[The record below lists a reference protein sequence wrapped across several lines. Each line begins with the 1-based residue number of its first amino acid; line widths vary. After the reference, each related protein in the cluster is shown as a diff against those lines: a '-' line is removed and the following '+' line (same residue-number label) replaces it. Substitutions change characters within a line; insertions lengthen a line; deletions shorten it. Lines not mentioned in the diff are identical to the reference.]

1 MKAIHNPIQL
11 ICQRSICVRLP
22 KYSDNQ
28 LRRSDGIY
36 CDSCNHGFLSEI
48 SVTSFQDYYSNS
60 YRQEYSHKSDV
71 NSTNPAEIYNVYH
84 QYQAQR
90 LIHILPLLSSDYSVL
105 EVGASAGQFL
115 THIKDIVSVVNAIEL
130 MLIVVVI
137 SFEHSIDC
145 DSSF

>member
-1 MKAIHNPIQL
+1 MKVYSQSNSTLSAQCPI
-11 ICQRSICVRLP
+11 CSSSTSSILTT
-22 KYSDNQ
+22 K
-28 LRRSDGIY
+28 LRRSDGTVFY

-90 LIHILPLLSSDYSVL
+90 LTHILPSFQVIVPCLKLVLLPDS
-105 EVGASAGQFL
+105 FL
-115 THIKDIVSVVNAIEL
+115 HT
-130 MLIVVVI
+130 
-137 SFEHSIDC
+137 
-145 DSSF
+145 